1 MISELEQKKEE
12 TKMKNCRLVTLLIV
26 ALLFSVFLAIACAQE
41 KSLESATFAEA
52 DVQKIAL
59 EWATLVGHGDVPG
72 LEKLLN
78 EKYMHI
84 HGTALVESKA
94 QFLEAFK
101 NGSRRY
107 DPIKMEEINVRVF
120 GSSAVVTGKFNLKA
134 FVRGKTIEGVNRF
147 GLTLA
152 ITEQGK
158 QVVSFQATAIPQ
170 QK

>member
-1 MISELEQKKEE
+1 
-12 TKMKNCRLVTLLIV
+12 MKIQRLFTLLVV
-26 ALLFSVFLAIACAQE
+26 AMMFTVFLGVACAQE
-41 KSLESATFAEA
+41 KASDSTTFSEA
-52 DVQKIAL
+52 DARKIAL
-59 EWATLVGHGDVPG
+59 EWAEFVGQGNVLE

-78 EKYMHI
+78 DKYMHI

-101 NGSRRY
+101 NGSRKY
-107 DPIKMEEINVRVF
+107 EPIKIEEMSVRVF

-147 GLTLA
+147 GLIMA
-152 ITEQGK
+152 ITEKGK

-170 QK
+170 PK

>member
-1 MISELEQKKEE
+1 MKIQRLFTQLVVAIMI
-12 TKMKNCRLVTLLIV
+12 T
-26 ALLFSVFLAIACAQE
+26 VFLGVACAQE
-41 KSLESATFAEA
+41 KTPDSATFSEA

-59 EWATLVGHGDVPG
+59 EWATLVGQGSVSE

-78 EKYMHI
+78 DKYMHI
-84 HGTALVESKA
+84 HGTGLVESKA

-101 NGSRRY
+101 NGSRKY
-107 DPIKMEEINVRVF
+107 DPITIEDMNVRVF
-120 GSSAVVTGKFNLKA
+120 GSSAVVSGKFNLKV
-134 FVRGKTIEGVNRF
+134 FVRGKVIEGVNRF
-147 GLTLA
+147 GLILA

>member
-1 MISELEQKKEE
+1 MRVPSVFKL
-12 TKMKNCRLVTLLIV
+12 LVV
-26 ALLFSVFLAIACAQE
+26 VMMFSVFLGVACAQE
-41 KSLESATFAEA
+41 KTPDSATFSEA

-59 EWATLVGHGDVPG
+59 EWATLVGQGSVSE

-78 EKYMHI
+78 DKYMHI

-101 NGSRRY
+101 NGSRKY
-107 DPIKMEEINVRVF
+107 EPIKIEEMNVRIF

-147 GLTLA
+147 GLILA